1 MFIDVEPL
9 KTKSGICKLV
19 EIVLLIL
26 CISLYYS
33 IHSIG
38 WGGYSDWR
46 TSQFATA
53 IIVSAFLQ
61 TISLVLIYLLGASD
75 GIKKTI
81 YEPIITGFY
90 CAMMLCVGISIFAT
104 SYLDAG
110 AICTALFSLG
120 ASFVLG
126 VDTYFAVIALNSA
139 A

>member
-1 MFIDVEPL
+1 ML
-9 KTKSGICKLV
+9 QM
-19 EIVLLIL
+19 LLIL

-33 IHSIG
+33 IHTIG

-81 YEPIITGFY
+81 YVSDLIT
-90 CAMMLCVGISIFAT
+90 
-104 SYLDAG
+104 
-110 AICTALFSLG
+110 
-120 ASFVLG
+120 
-126 VDTYFAVIALNSA
+126 N
-139 A
+139 